1 MPSRL
6 EVFVG
11 QKAQE
16 PGARCA
22 RLPVQP
28 SAALSVNFVNEG

>member
-6 EVFVG
+6 EVLVG

-16 PGARCA
+16 PSAARA

-28 SAALSVNFVNEG
+28 SAGLSVNFVSEG